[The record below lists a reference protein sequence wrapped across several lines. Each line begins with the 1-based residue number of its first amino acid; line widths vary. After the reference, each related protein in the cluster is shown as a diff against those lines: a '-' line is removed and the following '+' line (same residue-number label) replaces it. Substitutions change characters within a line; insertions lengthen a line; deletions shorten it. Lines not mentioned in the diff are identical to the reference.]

1 MSAEPR
7 RTPALTG
14 ERQGRVPDF
23 FIVGHAKSGTSALY
37 EMLRRHP
44 QIYMPDS
51 KEPWFFA
58 SDMRPRFK
66 PPTGGL
72 PPATLEEYL
81 SLFTEARREQRVGEA
96 SSSYLWSRTA
106 AAA

>member
-23 FIVGHAKSGTSALY
+23 FVVGHAKSGTTALY

-44 QIYMPDS
+44 QIYMPEL

-58 SDMRPRFK
+58 SDMQLRFQPRRAGALPQTLAEYRELFASARPD
-66 PPTGGL
+66 
-72 PPATLEEYL
+72 
-81 SLFTEARREQRVGEA
+81 QRIGEA
-96 SSSYLWSRTA
+96 SSCYLWSRTA
-106 AAA
+106 